1 MKWNKIFSIVAGSAL
16 AFTACSDSGSNA
28 SRETDSSS
36 SGEVLSSSSSPDNP
50 TPAFD
55 TENLLPNMDLGLKF
69 GTNLWLSA
77 GKNGLYSLWFVDTA
91 NAEVSYGTIVSHAD
105 LSNGILA
112 FDSSSGYTYA
122 ANHHKG
128 DSVLAWIRKGI
139 RLEFSMDGS
148 TLMVKID
155 DAEPVAVKKATRQV
169 ESGYLAKGDSLVG
182 KVLEWSNGDSSS
194 VYRFYKNGEYIREV
208 GGKSFAF
215 EAGYYDVHRQRLLTL
230 PVYFA
235 GYVSILNSYAAK
247 ENSGSYEFDNDISKK
262 NYSVSSMT
270 VEYPDVSLLV
280 AAGWRSESNDT
291 LRWTLSFSGENYTIK
306 GKTGLS
312 ENTLKIQRDG
322 AWAVFG
328 DRLVLSVEKCS
339 AAKKVEC
346 PAVEYGTLSNVK
358 ATSFGFENSDSS
370 DEYAAP
376 KNWTAI
382 EEE

>member
-1 MKWNKIFSIVAGSAL
+1 MKWNKILTLVAGSVL
-16 AFTACSDSGSNA
+16 AFAACSDSSSNA

-36 SGEVLSSSSSPDNP
+36 SGEILSSSSSKDSPV
-50 TPAFD
+50 PAFD

-77 GKNGLYSLWFVDTA
+77 GKSGLYSLWFVDTA
-91 NAEVSYGTIVSHAD
+91 NAGASYGTIVTHAD
-105 LSNGILA
+105 LSNGVLA
-112 FDSSSGYTYA
+112 FDTSSGYVYA
-122 ANHHKG
+122 TGLSRG
-128 DSVLAWIRKGI
+128 DSIIAWIEKGI
-139 RLEFSMDGS
+139 RLEFSMDDS

-169 ESGYLAKGDSLVG
+169 ESGYLAKSDSLVG
-182 KVLEWSNGDSSS
+182 KVLEWSDGDSSS
-194 VYRFYKNGEYIREV
+194 TYRFYRNGEYIREV
-208 GGKSFAF
+208 TGKESF
-215 EAGYYDVHRQRLLTL
+215 EAGYYDVHRQHLLTM

-235 GYVSILNSYAAK
+235 GEVSILNSYTAK
-247 ENSGSYEFDNDISKK
+247 ENSGSYELDNDISKK

-270 VEYPDVSLLV
+270 VDYPDVSLLV
-280 AAGWRSESNDT
+280 MSGWNSESNDT

-312 ENTLKIQRDG
+312 ENTTKVQREG

-328 DRLVLSVEKCS
+328 DYLVLSVEKCS
-339 AAKKVEC
+339 AVKKVEC
-346 PAVEYGTLSNVK
+346 PAVEYGTLSKVS
-358 ATSFGFENSDSS
+358 AMSFEFENSDSS

-376 KNWTAI
+376 KKWTAI

>member
-1 MKWNKIFSIVAGSAL
+1 MKWNKILTLVAGSVL
-16 AFTACSDSGSNA
+16 AFAACSDSSSNA

-36 SGEVLSSSSSPDNP
+36 SGEILSSSSSKDSPV
-50 TPAFD
+50 PAFD

-77 GKNGLYSLWFVDTA
+77 GKSGLYSLWFVDTA
-91 NAEVSYGTIVSHAD
+91 NAGASYGTIVTHAD
-105 LSNGILA
+105 LSNGVLA
-112 FDSSSGYTYA
+112 FDTSSGYVYA
-122 ANHHKG
+122 TGLSRG
-128 DSVLAWIRKGI
+128 DSIIAWIEKGI
-139 RLEFSMDGS
+139 RLEFSMDDS

-169 ESGYLAKGDSLVG
+169 ETGYLAKSDSLVG
-182 KVLEWSNGDSSS
+182 KVLEWSDGDSSS
-194 VYRFYKNGEYIREV
+194 IYRFYKNGEYIREV
-208 GGKSFAF
+208 TGKESF
-215 EAGYYDVHRQRLLTL
+215 EAGYYDVHRQHLLTM

-235 GYVSILNSYAAK
+235 GEVSILNSYTAK
-247 ENSGSYEFDNDISKK
+247 ENSGSYELDNDISKK

-270 VEYPDVSLLV
+270 VDYPDVSLLV
-280 AAGWRSESNDT
+280 MSGWNSESNDT

-312 ENTLKIQRDG
+312 ENTTKVQREG

-328 DRLVLSVEKCS
+328 DYLVLSVEKCS
-339 AAKKVEC
+339 AVKKVEC
-346 PAVEYGTLSNVK
+346 PAVEYGTLSKVS
-358 ATSFGFENSDSS
+358 ATSFEFENSDSS

-376 KNWTAI
+376 KKWTAI

>member
-1 MKWNKIFSIVAGSAL
+1 MKWNKILTLVAGSVL
-16 AFTACSDSGSNA
+16 AFAACSDSSSNA

-36 SGEVLSSSSSPDNP
+36 SGEILSSSSSKDSPV
-50 TPAFD
+50 PAFD

-77 GKNGLYSLWFVDTA
+77 GKSGLYSLWFVDTA
-91 NAEVSYGTIVSHAD
+91 NAGASYGTIVTHAD
-105 LSNGILA
+105 LSNGVLA
-112 FDSSSGYTYA
+112 FDTSSGYVYA
-122 ANHHKG
+122 TGLSRG
-128 DSVLAWIRKGI
+128 DSIIAWIEKGI
-139 RLEFSMDGS
+139 RLEFSMDDS

-169 ESGYLAKGDSLVG
+169 ESGYLAKSDSLVG
-182 KVLEWSNGDSSS
+182 KVLEWSDGDSSS
-194 VYRFYKNGEYIREV
+194 TYRFYRNGEYIREV
-208 GGKSFAF
+208 TGKESF
-215 EAGYYDVHRQRLLTL
+215 EAGYYDVHRQHLLTM

-235 GYVSILNSYAAK
+235 GEVSILNSYTAK
-247 ENSGSYEFDNDISKK
+247 ENSGSYELDNDISKK

-270 VEYPDVSLLV
+270 VDYPDVSLLV
-280 AAGWRSESNDT
+280 MSGWNSESNDT

-312 ENTLKIQRDG
+312 ENTTKVQREG

-328 DRLVLSVEKCS
+328 DYLVLSVEKCS
-339 AAKKVEC
+339 AVKKVEC
-346 PAVEYGTLSNVK
+346 PAVEYGTLSKVS
-358 ATSFGFENSDSS
+358 ATSFEFENSDSS

-376 KNWTAI
+376 KKWTAI